1 MAAEQTPQ
9 ALLQILQTAGI
20 KLWVEMGDRL
30 KASAP
35 DGALTPALREQIGAH
50 KAALVTLLQQLQG
63 AQHDAIAPIA
73 RTQPLP
79 LSFAQQRLWFLDQMA
94 GARTAYNIPL
104 AFRLEGVLQPQAL
117 HQSLAAIMQRHESL
131 RTTFALQAEQPV
143 QIIQPVGALPWTQR
157 TLVDVADVETA
168 LHAVMLAEA
177 EQPFDLAQGP
187 LWRITLI
194 ELDATTHI
202 LLITIHHIVADGWSV
217 GVLLQELAALY
228 PAYLR
233 GAPPALPPLPIQYA
247 DFAQWQRQ
255 TLQGERLAQQ
265 LAFWE
270 THLTGVPA
278 LLELPT
284 DYPRPPQLSYR
295 GHYQIAELPADLVN
309 KIKALSGAAQ
319 TTLFMTLYA
328 AFVTLLY
335 RLSQQSDIIVGTP
348 VANRPRSELEPL
360 IGFFV
365 NLLPLRTTLHEEL
378 TFRQLLTQVRE
389 TAGRAY
395 GAQAVPFESLV
406 ERLRPTRDAS
416 YAPIMQVD
424 FVVQERLAEL
434 HLPDLLVTP
443 LDPAV
448 ISAKFDLG
456 VELMATATGAMR
468 AFWTYNLDL
477 FAAETIQRM
486 TRHFET
492 LLTSI
497 VADPDQSISR
507 LPLLT
512 AAERHHLLCDWQ
524 EPERLY
530 PVDTTIHQRFAAQHD
545 AAPHAVKV
553 ANRAIVVVGRDRQ
566 VSVVRSF
573 AVLIGTAD
581 TRPRLSFPG
590 KVIVPLICEAD
601 RILGRAPR
609 I

>member
-20 KLWVEMGDRL
+20 KLWVETGDRL

-63 AQHDAIAPIA
+63 AQHDAIVPAA
-73 RTQPLP
+73 RTEPLP

-247 DFAQWQRQ
+247 DFAQWQRAW
-255 TLQGERLAQQ
+255 LQGPLLQTQLDYWRSQ
-265 LAFWE
+265 LADAPP
-270 THLTGVPA
+270 LI
-278 LLELPT
+278 ELPT
-284 DYPRPPQLSYR
+284 DYPRPPQQR
-295 GHYQIAELPADLVN
+295 FVGDRLV
-309 KIKALSGAAQ
+309 
-319 TTLFMTLYA
+319 
-328 AFVTLLY
+328 VTLAGDLAK
-335 RLSQQSDIIVGTP
+335 RLHAFSRQQQSTLQGASQIFS
-348 VANRPRSELEPL
+348 SEKM
-360 IGFFV
+360 V
-365 NLLPLRTTLHEEL
+365 
-378 TFRQLLTQVRE
+378 
-389 TAGRAY
+389 
-395 GAQAVPFESLV
+395 
-406 ERLRPTRDAS
+406 
-416 YAPIMQVD
+416 
-424 FVVQERLAEL
+424 
-434 HLPDLLVTP
+434 
-443 LDPAV
+443 
-448 ISAKFDLG
+448 
-456 VELMATATGAMR
+456 
-468 AFWTYNLDL
+468 
-477 FAAETIQRM
+477 
-486 TRHFET
+486 
-492 LLTSI
+492 
-497 VADPDQSISR
+497 
-507 LPLLT
+507 
-512 AAERHHLLCDWQ
+512 
-524 EPERLY
+524 
-530 PVDTTIHQRFAAQHD
+530 
-545 AAPHAVKV
+545 
-553 ANRAIVVVGRDRQ
+553 
-566 VSVVRSF
+566 
-573 AVLIGTAD
+573 
-581 TRPRLSFPG
+581 
-590 KVIVPLICEAD
+590 
-601 RILGRAPR
+601 
-609 I
+609 